1 MDVQEDANRLQVI
14 EESANAEKK
23 AIEEQALEEQ
33 LEIEANAVD
42 IIAAQKVLDEQIKI
56 EVNKESNDIK
66 AQDEPVELDNEK
78 Q

>member
-1 MDVQEDANRLQVI
+1 M
-14 EESANAEKK
+14 
-23 AIEEQALEEQ
+23 EEQ

-78 Q
+78 DKE